1 MRMCFVV
8 IAPIGQKASAVL
20 EVFLCLIRRDAIA
33 SVSIVVASV
42 ATSAVAQ
49 FLCIHWNCSSRV
61 FHVML
66 VKESLCFVIFDNLSR
81 TQSRTE
87 KYTFSFVVLPARE
100 AYRNFFLHPCL
111 LEGLLKYAL
120 VLVEIV

>member
-1 MRMCFVV
+1 MCFVV

-81 TQSRTE
+81 HAIAYREIYLLLRRPTS
-87 KYTFSFVVLPARE
+87 RE